1 MRRFIP
7 RRSVTCAVDLD
18 NVEASD
24 SGFMTESTLMES
36 IYVFWADQNRI
47 WQMEIDEGFS
57 VDDLLIELGSLK
69 QKRSAINCMRDEG
82 LTTHRG
88 RTLFLST

>member
-1 MRRFIP
+1 
-7 RRSVTCAVDLD
+7 
-18 NVEASD
+18 
-24 SGFMTESTLMES
+24 MTESTLMES

-47 WQMEIDEGFS
+47 WQIEIDEGFS

-69 QKRSAINCMRDEG
+69 KKRSAAKCTGGQG

>member
-1 MRRFIP
+1 
-7 RRSVTCAVDLD
+7 
-18 NVEASD
+18 
-24 SGFMTESTLMES
+24 MES

-47 WQMEIDEGFS
+47 WQIEIGEGFS

-69 QKRSAINCMRDEG
+69 KKRSAIKCIGDEG
-82 LTTHRG
+82 LTHHR